1 MSMDVSRPLNGRL
14 WKPSESGNPNGRPV
28 GSRNQFSNAFMANL
42 SSIWAER
49 GRAAMEMTVK
59 TMPSVFFAT
68 AARVL
73 PKDVAITLEQSY
85 SGGLDASD
93 IAILRAIKDSI
104 PDADA
109 RSPQEVLEYVRDT
122 LRAAEPCSDRL
133 FVIQVTQHLTDPP

>member
-1 MSMDVSRPLNGRL
+1 
-14 WKPSESGNPNGRPV
+14 
-28 GSRNQFSNAFMANL
+28 
-42 SSIWAER
+42 
-49 GRAAMEMTVK
+49 MEMTAK

-73 PKDVAITLEQSY
+73 PKDVAITLEQTY
-85 SGGLDASD
+85 PGGLDASD

-122 LRAAEPCSDRL
+122 LRAAEAKPIEGTGTVQRIAREMSDRP
-133 FVIQVTQHLTDPP
+133 FDGASAPAEGAVASG